1 MARSA
6 HVATS
11 VGYGGPAMNMTPGR
25 IGWPVSEE
33 MQSLCDT
40 IELFVRKE
48 IHPVEQALPADAREI
63 PQAEVSRL
71 QQKARRSG
79 FWCLDA
85 PREYGGGG
93 LSTFDMTLVVERIA
107 KHRFS
112 FPLPGQGIFGQG
124 PPNIL
129 YGGTPEQIEKY
140 VRPTIEH
147 GWTTFA
153 AISEPSGGSDPAR
166 SIQTTARRTQAG
178 WVLNG
183 RKLWATN
190 ADRGRYGVV
199 YARSGGPGR
208 SGVSAFIVDQGTP
221 GMHVTPVPVLRNH
234 WSTEVVFEDCE
245 IPAENL
251 VGQTGQGFS
260 LAQEWLV
267 RGRLFYAAQAIGVA
281 EEAISIAADWAKNRN
296 TFGALLAS
304 RQGVQFPLADSR
316 VEVTAARWLTW
327 DAAWQDDRG
336 EDARVAS
343 SIAKLYGTEMGF
355 RVIDRAMQILGGMG
369 VAKEGLLE
377 HWFRDLRISRIV
389 EGASE
394 VHRYLIARD
403 MLGSAALGAAQRV
416 FDPAVRQ

>member
-1 MARSA
+1 
-6 HVATS
+6 
-11 VGYGGPAMNMTPGR
+11 MTIAPEGMCAP
-25 IGWPVSEE
+25 ISEE
-33 MQSLCDT
+33 MQTLCDT
-40 IELFVRKE
+40 IELFVRQE

-63 PQAEVSRL
+63 PHDEVQRL
-71 QQKARRSG
+71 QRKARQAG

-85 PREYGGGG
+85 PAEYGGGG
-93 LSTFDMTLVVERIA
+93 LNTFEMALVVERTA
-107 KHRFS
+107 KHKFS
-112 FPLPGQGIFGQG
+112 FPMPGQGVFGQG

-129 YGGTPEQIEKY
+129 YRGTPDQIDKY

-166 SIQTTARRTQAG
+166 SIQTTARRTDSG

-183 RKLWATN
+183 RKMWATN
-190 ADRGRYGVV
+190 ADHGKYGVV
-199 YARSGGPGR
+199 YARTGGPGR
-208 SGVSAFIVDQGTP
+208 SGISAFIVDQETP

-234 WSTEVVFEDCE
+234 WTTEVVFEDCD
-245 IPAENL
+245 IPVENL
-251 VGQTGQGFS
+251 VGELGQGFS
-260 LAQEWLV
+260 LAQQWLV

-281 EEAISIAADWAKNRN
+281 EEAIRIASDWAKNRE

-316 VEVTAARWLTW
+316 VEVNAARWLTW

-336 EDARVAS
+336 EDARVAA

-355 RVIDRAMQILGGMG
+355 RVIDRAIQILGGLG

-389 EGASE
+389 EGPSE

-403 MLGSAALGAAQRV
+403 MLGSAALGTPQ
-416 FDPAVRQ
+416 PAPTTGISKQGTKR